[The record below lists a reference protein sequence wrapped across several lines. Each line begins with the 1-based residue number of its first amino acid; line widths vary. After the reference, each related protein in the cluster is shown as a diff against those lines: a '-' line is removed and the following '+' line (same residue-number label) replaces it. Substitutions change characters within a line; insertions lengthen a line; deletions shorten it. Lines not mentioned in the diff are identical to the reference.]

1 MAVGIV
7 VVSHSRALAEAAVEL
22 AMQMV
27 HEAPSPVAI
36 AAGMPD
42 GGLGTDAT
50 AVAAAVAEVDRGDGV
65 VIFVDMGSALMSAEM
80 GVEFAGVENVRIL
93 AAPFVEGLTAGLV
106 RAVGGASLADVAEE
120 AESALT
126 PKLMALGRASSPD
139 EQAAGG
145 PASASPELSG
155 DGPDGADGVASGEAV
170 LVNETGLH
178 ARPAALFVAEA
189 RRFDADVR
197 ISNADIGP
205 VKAAS
210 SIGLATLNARKGDVL
225 RLTATGPQAR
235 EAVDA
240 LVTLISAGFGEK

>member
-27 HEAPSPVAI
+27 HEEPPPVAI

-42 GGLGTDAT
+42 GGLGTDA
-50 AVAAAVAEVDRGDGV
+50 AAVAEAIIKVDRGDGV
-65 VIFVDMGSALMSAEM
+65 VIFVDMGSAIISAEM
-80 GVEFAGVENVRIL
+80 GVEFAGVERVRVL

-106 RAVGGASLADVAEE
+106 RAVGGASLEDVAEE
-120 AESALT
+120 AESALA
-126 PKLMALGRASSPD
+126 PKQAALGIPAP
-139 EQAAGG
+139 APAGV
-145 PASASPELSG
+145 ESG
-155 DGPDGADGVASGEAV
+155 SDAEVAADGEVSGEAV

-197 ISNADIGP
+197 VSNGDVGP

-210 SIGLATLNARKGDVL
+210 SIGLATLNARKGDTL
-225 RLTATGPQAR
+225 RLTATGPQAQD
-235 EAVDA
+235 AVDA
-240 LVTLISAGFGEK
+240 LVAFISAGFGEN